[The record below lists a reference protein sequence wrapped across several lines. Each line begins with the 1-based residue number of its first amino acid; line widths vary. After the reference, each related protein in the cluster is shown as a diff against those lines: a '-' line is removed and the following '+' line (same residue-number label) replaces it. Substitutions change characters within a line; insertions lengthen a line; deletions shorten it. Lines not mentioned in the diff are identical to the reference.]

1 MDESDS
7 AAAAPRLR
15 LRGSTSWIL
24 EAVALLVVI
33 GLVFAKLASV
43 AGGSW
48 RAVFLANGDSLV
60 LPLVLQSLQRGEPFH
75 WVFSSQTF
83 FLPEFPLYAICGLV
97 MGSPQGGLVLN
108 AILNVLVL

>member
-7 AAAAPRLR
+7 AGAAPRLR

-24 EAVALLVVI
+24 EVVAL
-33 GLVFAKLASV
+33 
-43 AGGSW
+43 
-48 RAVFLANGDSLV
+48 
-60 LPLVLQSLQRGEPFH
+60 LQRGEPFH

-83 FLPEFPLYAICGLV
+83 FFPEFPLSAICGLV